1 MQITAY
7 LFNPEVMARFNKPN
21 TVRNTVMW
29 NKPLRVYKGAD
40 NFIDIVVNDF
50 DLQPTTVNLYT
61 FNFRVRD
68 REQTLLLDKD
78 IAIKTGFTNRL
89 ALNILEADLA
99 DVNIGMYTWGISLTD
114 ENGLKRPL
122 YLELNGNAE
131 GSIQVARWFFGAV

>member
-1 MQITAY
+1 MQIVAY
-7 LFNPEVMARFNKPN
+7 LFNPEVMARINKPN
-21 TVRNTVMW
+21 TVRNTVTW

-61 FNFRVRD
+61 FNFRARD
-68 REQTLLLDKD
+68 REQNLILDKD
-78 IAIKTGFTNRL
+78 ITVRANYTNRL
-89 ALNILEADLA
+89 ALDLLEADLA
-99 DVNIGMYTWGISLTD
+99 DVNIGLYTWGLSFTD

-131 GSIQVARWFFGAV
+131 GSMQVARWFFGAV

>member
-1 MQITAY
+1 MQVVAY
-7 LFNPEVMARFNKPN
+7 LFNPEITARFNKPN

-40 NFIDIVVNDF
+40 NFVDIVVNDF

-68 REQTLLLDKD
+68 REQNLLLDKS
-78 IAIKTGFTNRL
+78 IGYRVGYTNRL
-89 ALNILEADLA
+89 ALDILEEDLA

-122 YLELNGNAE
+122 YLELNGSAE

>member
-89 ALNILEADLA
+89 ALNILEADLV

>member
-1 MQITAY
+1 MQIVAY
-7 LFNPEVMARFNKPN
+7 LFNPEVMARINKPN
-21 TVRNTVMW
+21 TVRNTVTW

-61 FNFRVRD
+61 FNFRARD
-68 REQTLLLDKD
+68 REQNLILDKE
-78 IAIKTGFTNRL
+78 ITVRANYTNRL
-89 ALNILEADLA
+89 ALDLLEADLA
-99 DVNIGMYTWGISLTD
+99 DVNIGLYTWGLSFTD

-131 GSIQVARWFFGAV
+131 GSMQVARWFFGAV

>member
-1 MQITAY
+1 MQIVAY
-7 LFNPEVMARFNKPN
+7 LFNPEVMARINKPN
-21 TVRNTVMW
+21 TVRNTVTW

-61 FNFRVRD
+61 FNFRARD
-68 REQTLLLDKD
+68 REQNLILDKE
-78 IAIKTGFTNRL
+78 ITVRANYTNRL
-89 ALNILEADLA
+89 ALDLLEADLA
-99 DVNIGMYTWGISLTD
+99 DVNIGLYTWGLSFTD

-131 GSIQVARWFFGAV
+131 GSMQVSRWFFGAV

>member
-68 REQTLLLDKD
+68 REQNLLLDKD